1 MQKRKGF
8 TLIELLIVV
17 AILGLLAAIAIPQ
30 YSFYRIRSYNTT
42 ALTDLGNFKTVM
54 ESSSTDLRGY
64 PIGTFWINTTTS
76 IGTSSFSPSSKVA
89 ICATSISTSY
99 CAAAAHVYSDTE
111 YGICAGTGIT
121 GSYADTSKIYKEPY
135 SSGALTS
142 ANPTAQWSATQLQ
155 GTSWR

>member
-1 MQKRKGF
+1 MQSRKGF

-17 AILGLLAAIAIPQ
+17 AILGIMTAIAIPQ
-30 YSFYRIRSYNTT
+30 YSSYRIKSYNTT
-42 ALTDLGNFKTVM
+42 ALSDIGNFKTIM
-54 ESSSTDLRGY
+54 ESSFTDLQAY
-64 PIGTFWINTTTS
+64 QTGTFWINATTS
-76 IGTSSFSPSSKVA
+76 IGAASFSPSSKVA
-89 ICATSISTSY
+89 ICATSISSSY

-121 GSYADTSKIYKEPY
+121 GNYADTSKIYKEPY

-155 GTSWR
+155 GTSWQ